1 MRNAV
6 LEAIVDFFLTAPA
19 FERIL
24 RKLVDYWS
32 LRAGCS
38 KNLKYSIR
46 IKNSVGGWYLL
57 IRHGSRSYGSE
68 VTSHNSILPTK

>member
-1 MRNAV
+1 MSNAV
-6 LEAIVDFFLTAPA
+6 FEVTVDFFLTVPD

-38 KNLKYSIR
+38 KNLKHSIR
-46 IKNSVGGWYLL
+46 IKNSVG
-57 IRHGSRSYGSE
+57 
-68 VTSHNSILPTK
+68 VMAFASILPSK